1 MLYHLASKIK
11 NQIADKLL
19 FLAKYIAEK
28 KLDTIQRLDAGL
40 NYLLN
45 HIKEN
50 IDIFD
55 FEKECGINIVVSP
68 EEIEYEVEKVIN
80 AHKIE
85 ITEKRYLYYIIV
97 FIIININI

>member
-1 MLYHLASKIK
+1 MS
-11 NQIADKLL
+11 

-28 KLDTIQRLDAGL
+28 KLDTIQRLDASL
-40 NYLLN
+40 SYLLN

-50 IDIFD
+50 VDISD

-85 ITEKRYLYYIIV
+85 ITEKRYLHYIIIL
-97 FIIININI
+97 IIININI